1 MAEVTIGNVAPDFEA
16 LNDQGESVSLRDLR
30 GKKVLLYFYPKD
42 GTGG

>member
-1 MAEVTIGNVAPDFEA
+1 MAELEVNDLAPDFEA
-16 LNDQGESVSLRDLR
+16 LNDEGESVKLSDFR